1 MTAAPQLPEEE
12 IPPMPEPQ
20 ASAQSEPV
28 QEPRPNNPG
37 VSVVPVLQ
45 GGGSLSKAGVS
56 IASMMAVALIGTLA
70 LGQNPQTIAAPP
82 LNDEFEPN
90 MNSDGSEIP
99 NGRMDQEGLGITGMH
114 FVGRKLVGFGR
125 SSDSDDEDEE
135 NGLTE

>member
-1 MTAAPQLPEEE
+1 MPEEE
-12 IPPMPEPQ
+12 TVPPVPEQQ
-20 ASAQSEPV
+20 ASAQTEPV
-28 QEPRPNNPG
+28 HEPRQNNPG
-37 VSVVPVLQ
+37 LSVVPVLSQ

-82 LNDEFEPN
+82 LNDEFEAN